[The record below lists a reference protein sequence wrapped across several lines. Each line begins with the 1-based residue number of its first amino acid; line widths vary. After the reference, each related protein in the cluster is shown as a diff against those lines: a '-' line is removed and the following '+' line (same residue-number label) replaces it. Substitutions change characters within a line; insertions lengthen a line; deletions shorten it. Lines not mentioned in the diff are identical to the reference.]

1 MFQHRFNCR
10 SVEYNYVTLQCQ
22 LSDSDRRTAG
32 QFIQFVDAQGV
43 DYFENLCLKANQACK
58 GKSRKKIKIYCIDNT
73 EYPNEKLATF
83 ILKSNFKGEE
93 I

>member
-1 MFQHRFNCR
+1 M
-10 SVEYNYVTLQCQ
+10 EYNYVTLQCQ

-58 GKSRKKIKIYCIDNT
+58 GMHT
-73 EYPNEKLATF
+73 EKYPN
-83 ILKSNFKGEE
+83 ILLNCDPLIQYFQL
-93 I
+93 